1 MSYDERAIVIQ
12 RIHSFQKQIY
22 TRRVTRCHSVFSML
36 FSRRLFLKL
45 FRLELSAN
53 FWTLPAA
60 SQGDMTDRNSLGSD
74 PRMLYTAAE
83 VFTSAARLDAR
94 VTCAMNIYQYHDG
107 YRDDWRTA
115 TIKRTELL
123 SNIVVDDN
131 RADPGSAYVNEFYST
146 KISSRIKDI
155 HKPMTQSTAV
165 IHPA

>member
-22 TRRVTRCHSVFSML
+22 TRRVTRYHSVFSVL

-94 VTCAMNIYQYHDG
+94 ETCAMNIYIYQYHDG

-123 SNIVVDDN
+123 SMITVRIPAAHMLTNFIPL
-131 RADPGSAYVNEFYST
+131 RFLPES
-146 KISSRIKDI
+146 KIFINL
-155 HKPMTQSTAV
+155 
-165 IHPA
+165 